1 METSDLAQFLGVVRE
16 IVRSEKVAPPLTTIF
31 AIHHDLVTF
40 GVDAKY
46 LTPVNYRIY
55 FSPTTSCTL
64 LKQSNVLAGDEQVQG
79 FSCDEAHLGS
89 GDLPG
94 QHLYSAPLA
103 GAQTPQ

>member
-1 METSDLAQFLGVVRE
+1 LAGFQGVVRK
-16 IVRSEKVAPPLTTIF
+16 IVELKTVAPPLTTIF

-46 LTPVNYRIY
+46 LTPVSYRIY
-55 FSPTTSCTL
+55 FSPATSCTL
-64 LKQSNVLAGDEQVQG
+64 LKQSNVLVGDEQVKG